1 LTPSRT
7 NGRHG
12 GGERKSRTDFGN
24 NLGFYLASPCD
35 VLVQTAVMVGQSLI
49 DESRN
54 GGIMNATAE
63 SSYMTREAE
72 SIPSQEPITHPVH
85 TSGACRRCGGLLVEE
100 HCMDMDIGKIGR
112 GHWAKRCIQCGDM
125 IDETILRNRE
135 VPLRTY
141 QEIDPAADIG
151 RSFDA
156 SPSHSGKGGRYA
168 SVSHASATIRSHTT
182 LQTIARNR

>member
-1 LTPSRT
+1 
-7 NGRHG
+7 
-12 GGERKSRTDFGN
+12 
-24 NLGFYLASPCD
+24 
-35 VLVQTAVMVGQSLI
+35 
-49 DESRN
+49 
-54 GGIMNATAE
+54 
-63 SSYMTREAE
+63 
-72 SIPSQEPITHPVH
+72 
-85 TSGACRRCGGLLVEE
+85 
-100 HCMDMDIGKIGR
+100 MDMDIGKIGR

-156 SPSHSGKGGRYA
+156 SPSHGGKGGRYA

-182 LQTIARNR
+182 LDHCHESLRDDRSGPPSVDGSACLERTKLPLDQIVADSVFSRLVSQRSSAVPK